1 MAFIEVSGISKSF
14 VVANGTVRHVLRGVS
29 LSVERGAFASIV
41 GAMGSGKSTLL
52 SILAGLSTADS
63 GSVVV
68 GGRAVVGVRSDA
80 AFVFQNYSLLPWFSA
95 LENVRL
101 AVRAA
106 FPDLGREAQVA
117 AARHALEQVGLGNAI
132 NRRPSQLSGGMRQR
146 VAIARAFATNPEVLF
161 LDEPFGALDALTRES
176 LQQDLVRLCSSAER
190 PVTTVMITNNV
201 EEAILLS
208 DWIVPDA
215 ARPPRHAGPTD
226 SGPALAAAQYRA
238 AGARGGSHARPGAR
252 HRDAHGCDW
261 RPRAP
266 PARETGRRVGGTHRA
281 GRGGITMS
289 APLELTGLTK
299 IFETLVRPV
308 RRGEG
313 RERAGPRGRVRRG
326 ARALRVRQVHRV
338 VDDCWSRA
346 CHARRR
352 ID

>member
-14 VVANGTVRHVLRGVS
+14 VAANGTVRHVLRGVS
-29 LSVERGAFASIV
+29 LSVEQGAFASIV

-52 SILAGLSTADS
+52 SILAGLTTADS

-68 GGRAVVGVRSDA
+68 GGRAVLGVRSDA

-117 AARHALEQVGLGNAI
+117 AARHALEQVGLGNAL

-208 DWIVPDA
+208 DWIVPMLPGPPA
-215 ARPPRHAGPTD
+215 TLGAQIPVQLSRPRSVAQLAHEEEATHVRAHVIATLTAAIGGRARRTLARPDAESAQPI
-226 SGPALAAAQYRA
+226 ALAA
-238 AGARGGSHARPGAR
+238 
-252 HRDAHGCDW
+252 
-261 RPRAP
+261 
-266 PARETGRRVGGTHRA
+266 E
-281 GRGGITMS
+281 
-289 APLELTGLTK
+289 E
-299 IFETLVRPV
+299 
-308 RRGEG
+308 
-313 RERAGPRGRVRRG
+313 
-326 ARALRVRQVHRV
+326 
-338 VDDCWSRA
+338 SR
-346 CHARRR
+346 
-352 ID
+352 